1 MGVIGERQWILG
13 ISCLAGLV
21 AVAAPAAPTGRPVVD
36 ALLLWAAV
44 ALVGIAAAWAPWW
57 AVAAVAGVSAAIASD
72 LLLVAVGCVAL
83 RRRAVGAGDGRRVGA
98 PTVVLAASAG
108 VACNVLARSELV
120 GPHGLS
126 AAIALG
132 AGVMLFVAGARRWS
146 TGTRRIA
153 LLAAGCLAALA
164 IIAIA
169 GFGFAAARA
178 RSDLAAGVRWAES
191 GVSSLEHGDFASA
204 ADDFASASTALE
216 RAHDELTAPWALGSA
231 AIPIVAQHRDAAVD
245 MSDAG
250 ASGAGIV
257 AAALEEIDLE
267 SLRIVGGQVDLEA
280 LAALRG
286 PLGRVHVALDELA
299 SAVQRSRS
307 PWLVHRAEVE
317 LDDFET
323 SIAEHLPSLDDA
335 ITALDLAPRM
345 LGADAARHY
354 LVLYTSPSTTT
365 ALGGAIVGHA
375 ELSAEGGQ
383 LAASEFGSSDD
394 AARLFGDLPLT
405 PDFPDVAAAVA
416 ARYTERT
423 DRVVDGVIVLD
434 PFVLARL
441 MTYTGPIASDAFG
454 RPLTVDDAPT
464 VLLRE
469 LAPTEG
475 GSIPA
480 PRGEAVNELARRT
493 VEAVLAGVL
502 PEPTVLAAD
511 LGPLADERRLT
522 MWSADAVEQ
531 DLLSRVGMSGELPSP
546 DGGDGWSLVVA
557 DRGDGDI
564 DGYLERR
571 ASYESAVDLDSG
583 DTAATVARR
592 VVQHDA
598 AGHRRRGH
606 EPAGRVVLQPAVA
619 VRDDGRRRGRH
630 GGDERAGGV
639 ERVLGRGRHP
649 TGGDGRPG
657 TAAEWPPRTARGPRR
672 HVDPAARQ
680 PAGAP
685 GMTSPSRRY
694 TTTVTMGRPVA

>member
-1 MGVIGERQWILG
+1 MIGERQWILG

-57 AVAAVAGVSAAIASD
+57 AVAVVAGVSAAIASD

-83 RRRAVGAGDGRRVGA
+83 VGALWVRAMGVAWEHR
-98 PTVVLAASAG
+98 PIVLAASAG
-108 VACNVLARSELV
+108 VACNVLARSELA

-132 AGVMLFVAGARRWS
+132 AGVMLLVAGARRWS
-146 TGTRRIA
+146 TGTRRIV
-153 LLAAGCLAALA
+153 LLAAGGLAALA
-164 IIAIA
+164 LIAIA

-178 RSDLAAGVRWAES
+178 RSDLAAGVRWAETA
-191 GVSSLEHGDFASA
+191 VSSLEHGDFASA

-245 MSDAG
+245 MSEAG

-267 SLRIVGGQVDLEA
+267 SLHIVDGQVDLEA

-286 PLGRVHVALDELA
+286 PLGRVHDALDELA

-345 LGADAARHY
+345 LGADGARHY

-365 ALGGAIVGHA
+365 ALGGAIVGFA

-383 LAASEFGSSDD
+383 LAAGEFGSFDD

-416 ARYTERT
+416 ARYTDRT

-511 LGPLADERRLT
+511 LGPLADERRLM

-583 DTAATVARR
+583 DTAAT
-592 VVQHDA
+592 
-598 AGHRRRGH
+598 
-606 EPAGRVVLQPAVA
+606 L
-619 VRDDGRRRGRH
+619 
-630 GGDERAGGV
+630 RA
-639 ERVLGRGRHP
+639 ELSNTMP
-649 TGGDGRPG
+649 PD
-657 TAAEWPPRTARGPRR
+657 TAAERTSRLVVSFYSPLSLSEMTVDGVAVTAAASEQAGWNVYSVEVDIPPGATVALELRLSGHLER
-672 HVDPAARQ
+672 PAAPVVTWTQ
-680 PAGAP
+680 PLG
-685 GMTSPSRRY
+685 SPLE
-694 TTTVTMGRPVA
+694 PLE